1 MCSEKQSFS
10 GMLAENLRYT
20 MMKAGGN
27 KVFYFIASA
36 EISDVRWR
44 REHYTRM
51 HRYCSEFDFI
61 LNEDIPLYYNGG
73 AWWPL
78 VLRRRQGR
86 VQK

>member
-36 EISDVRWR
+36 EISDVR
-44 REHYTRM
+44 
-51 HRYCSEFDFI
+51 
-61 LNEDIPLYYNGG
+61 
-73 AWWPL
+73 
-78 VLRRRQGR
+78 
-86 VQK
+86 